1 MRISDWSSDVC
12 SSDLF
17 GGRLEREQDRGV
29 AGMMGPG
36 GRKDVKPRPVPRRLS
51 LARKIGAKR
60 VARGG
65 DFRPR
70 PPDRAGPH
78 QRGGRLPQSAGAHL
92 LPPRADPARRTEIDV
107 DGYTAP
113 TYPPPPRNQRHT
125 DWHSGGATHDG
136 QVKKRKRR

>member
-70 PPDRAGPH
+70 PPDRAGPLH
-78 QRGGRLPQSAGAHL
+78 PPVPLPLAPAPPL
-92 LPPRADPARRTEIDV
+92 FPLPPLPFRFCTLLISLL
-107 DGYTAP
+107 YS
-113 TYPPPPRNQRHT
+113 PPLFLFFFFIYFFF
-125 DWHSGGATHDG
+125 SFFFSF
-136 QVKKRKRR
+136 

>member
-1 MRISDWSSDVC
+1 
-12 SSDLF
+12 
-17 GGRLEREQDRGV
+17 
-29 AGMMGPG
+29 MMGPG

-92 LPPRADPARRTEIDV
+92 LPQRADPARRIEIDV
-107 DGYTAP
+107 DGRSEEHTSELQSLMRISYAVLCLKNKTSKTITAQQLQ
-113 TYPPPPRNQRHT
+113 TANQ
-125 DWHSGGATHDG
+125 
-136 QVKKRKRR
+136 